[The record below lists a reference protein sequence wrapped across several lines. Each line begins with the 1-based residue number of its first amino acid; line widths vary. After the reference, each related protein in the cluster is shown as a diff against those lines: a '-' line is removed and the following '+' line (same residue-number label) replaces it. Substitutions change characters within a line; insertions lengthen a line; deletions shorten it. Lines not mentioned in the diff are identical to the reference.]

1 MVHWPAAAVGAVGA
15 TRTVVV
21 SAAAARSVAAAVAA
35 VAAAARTPTR
45 TQCSGVRRIDVSGFR
60 NQVGGNVD
68 GLVILTPVISSPPT
82 VTPNV
87 VPAAPDGNDGWYRSD
102 VEVSWTIN
110 DNGSPITGTSGCDP
124 TTIDTDTTG
133 ITLTCSATN
142 AGGTGSGS
150 VTIKRDAT
158 APTITA
164 AATTADGRPYTVGSV
179 TDQPVTVTFT
189 CADVLSGVATC
200 PGPQVYADDGVYTA
214 SGAATDIAGNT
225 ASTEFGPIRI
235 ATTTDLAVT
244 LSGPSTAPMGGAVTY
259 TLQVTN
265 QGQLTA
271 TNVDSAVGVTGLS
284 NVTITPTT
292 GSVFTVPGASVANAV
307 WRTAS
312 LAPGATAIFSLHGI
326 VDVARGN
333 NVNVSGAAMANTPP
347 DPNHNN
353 NAAVLVTRST

>member
-1 MVHWPAAAVGAVGA
+1 
-15 TRTVVV
+15 
-21 SAAAARSVAAAVAA
+21 
-35 VAAAARTPTR
+35 
-45 TQCSGVRRIDVSGFR
+45 
-60 NQVGGNVD
+60 
-68 GLVILTPVISSPPT
+68 
-82 VTPNV
+82 
-87 VPAAPDGNDGWYRSD
+87 
-102 VEVSWTIN
+102 
-110 DNGSPITGTSGCDP
+110 
-124 TTIDTDTTG
+124 
-133 ITLTCSATN
+133 
-142 AGGTGSGS
+142 
-150 VTIKRDAT
+150 
-158 APTITA
+158 
-164 AATTADGRPYTVGSV
+164 
-179 TDQPVTVTFT
+179 VTVTFT

-271 TNVDSAVGVTGLS
+271 TNV
-284 NVTITPTT
+284 
-292 GSVFTVPGASVANAV
+292 ASVANAV